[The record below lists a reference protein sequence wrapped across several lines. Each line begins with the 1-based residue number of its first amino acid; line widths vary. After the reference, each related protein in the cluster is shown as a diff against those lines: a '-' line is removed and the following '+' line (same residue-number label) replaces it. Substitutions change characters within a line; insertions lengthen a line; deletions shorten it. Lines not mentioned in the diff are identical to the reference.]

1 MKLKLLG
8 FLLLQFYL
16 FSQSITERIEKNIL
30 KEVNFQNIQIII
42 SKTGPFIFKKYNKEI
57 LNGGFFVAQGIV
69 KENEKIKFTHEE
81 WQFNDFGGKLKGE
94 IITETPLTIKI
105 DSREFGKNNIG
116 FIEEIKIM
124 DKTIKLRY
132 EFEIN
137 KETEYPVSIYINF
150 NFPEEIIDKDIKP
163 FIDEEKSIYETKEG
177 SITISYSSDFLP
189 DRFSQI
195 LWKSFRIYM
204 RFPNGL
210 RKGEVKRGDITISL
224 P

>member
-16 FSQSITERIEKNIL
+16 FSQSITERIEKNML
-30 KEVNFQNIQIII
+30 KEVNFQNVQIII
-42 SKTGPFIFKKYNKEI
+42 SKTGPFIVKKYNKEI
-57 LNGGFFVAQGIV
+57 LNGGFFVAQGII

-105 DSREFGKNNIG
+105 DSRGFGKNNIG
-116 FIEEIKIM
+116 FIEEIKII
-124 DKTIKLRY
+124 DKTIKLKY

-177 SITISYSSDFLP
+177 CIIISYSSDFLP

-210 RKGEVKRGDITISL
+210 RKGEVRRGEITISL
-224 P
+224 L